1 MMKKIYPSD
10 QINHYLL
17 IDAISIVFLFFLI
30 LREETIFGLFG
41 NLLLLAVFLLS
52 FYIGIWHRDW
62 RLLAASLSGL
72 FVLTLFGVFVSS
84 SILLFGFIFA
94 DLIGRSRSKWHI
106 GYGIAAIAI
115 MFAIV
120 YWQSSDS
127 QDNYFLLPVMIL
139 QLVFPILIHI
149 KEKSN
154 RLQGELDAAN
164 AEIEKYIQEEE
175 RQRIARDIH
184 DTLGQTLTMIKL
196 KSELTTR
203 LIDKDVPRAREEL
216 TDILITSRSAL
227 KQVREL
233 VSDMKF
239 ISLQS
244 ELDSAEKLIQ
254 SVGMKYKLH
263 IGELPLL
270 SSVAETM
277 TALSIRE
284 SVTNVIRHSRARC
297 CMITSEVIG
306 SSLVIRIYDDGI
318 GLNDSGSGNGI
329 QSIKERM
336 QLIKGTA
343 AISNA
348 SPCGTEVELNIPYY
362 GEEKENRIQ

>member
-1 MMKKIYPSD
+1 MKKIYPRD
-10 QINHYLL
+10 QIKQYLL
-17 IDAISIVFLFFLI
+17 IDVISIVFLCYII
-30 LREETIFGLFG
+30 LREQTVFGLFG
-41 NLLLLAVFLLS
+41 NLLLLALFLLS
-52 FYIGIWHRDW
+52 FYIGLWYRDW

-94 DLIGRSRSKWHI
+94 DLIGRARSKWHI
-106 GYGIAAIAI
+106 GFGIAAIAI
-115 MFAIV
+115 MFSIV
-120 YWQSSDS
+120 AWKSSDIS
-127 QDNYFLLPVMIL
+127 DDYFLLPVLIL

-164 AEIEKYIQEEE
+164 IQIEKYIQEEE

-216 TDILITSRSAL
+216 NDILVTARSAL

-244 ELDSAEKLIQ
+244 ELDNAEKLMN
-254 SVGMKYKLH
+254 SVGIECKLH
-263 IGELPLL
+263 TEKLPLL
-270 SSVAETM
+270 SSVTETM
-277 TALSIRE
+277 IALSVRE
-284 SVTNVIRHSRARC
+284 SVTNVIRHSRASC
-297 CMITSEVIG
+297 CTIAIEVTDRIII
-306 SSLVIRIYDDGI
+306 IRINDNGI
-318 GLNDSGSGNGI
+318 GLNDSESGNGI

-343 AISNA
+343 TISN
-348 SPCGTEVELNIPYY
+348 SSSGGTEVKLNIPYH
-362 GEEKENRIQ
+362 GERKEKHIQ